1 MERKL
6 NYCEYEFEPLGLP
19 DQDGIWQVWGGN
31 I

>member
-1 MERKL
+1 MEYSSTYK
-6 NYCEYEFEPLGLP
+6 EYVFEPLGLP